1 MQKLQEHQD
10 ILVRAR
16 NTSHCS
22 LLLHGKRKN
31 GAEAPRTSPGI
42 LASSMALWCHEHC
55 TEARAEFHIFLFA
68 KFTVLQHTEIPQMS
82 VNLKY
87 GLLPAA
93 AVLSWRL
100 TAEVVNNLWV
110 FMRLG

>member
-22 LLLHGKRKN
+22 LLLHGKGKN

-42 LASSMALWCHEHC
+42 LASSMAHGCCGATSTAQKLGQS
-55 TEARAEFHIFLFA
+55 
-68 KFTVLQHTEIPQMS
+68 FTFSSLQNSPFFNI
-82 VNLKY
+82 LKSPRC
-87 GLLPAA
+87 L
-93 AVLSWRL
+93 
-100 TAEVVNNLWV
+100 
-110 FMRLG
+110 